1 MIETGFLLL
10 LFSAF
15 YAFMLGV
22 SLFIFKREIRY
33 REIVSVSFLSLI
45 SFVALIIGFMSDDF
59 TVLYIANHSN
69 TTLPWFYKL
78 TAIWGGHEGSML
90 LWYLIIAVWT
100 TLFASFTNIHEKFCQ
115 YTLSSLMFIQSI
127 FGFFIAFFSNP
138 FVRQFYPQIK
148 EGLDLNPL
156 LQDWAFIIHPPLL
169 YLGYVGMSVPFSM
182 TLALSLTKIPVQ
194 DGIRQILRWS
204 YLPVAFLTFGIMLGS
219 WWAYYELGWGGWW
232 FWDPVE
238 NAALVPWLTGVAL
251 VHAGQGALKSNKF
264 YRLTLWL
271 ALLGFVFAILGT
283 FLVRSGVVSSV
294 HSFAS
299 DPTRGVVLLIIF
311 GMMLTVSF
319 LAMRRFVS
327 ETELTQPSIKLPIFS
342 QLFTLQINSL
352 IFFLS
357 ALIVLFGTLYP
368 IVSDTLFEQ
377 TLSVGAPY
385 FNQTVVPLFILSILA
400 LLSYPFLT
408 DLKKRPRAIILA
420 VLLIVLVAAAFSF
433 VLPYAEVMIVAAG
446 MLGIYSTVKVI
457 HTNHSQLFKKL
468 PSLIAHVG
476 VMVLFVGISLNSLK
490 SIDSN
495 VSLNRNTLINVGSW
509 SFYLHDE
516 RVIEDLH
523 STRYIADIMVQSADR
538 GGFILSPE
546 KQYFK
551 AREIT
556 MTETAISPGF
566 FGDIYIALG
575 DRRPDGSW
583 ACRIYLKPFVRW
595 IWMGCI
601 LMAIGLL
608 LGFFVRKKHD
618 E

>member
-1 MIETGFLLL
+1 
-10 LFSAF
+10 
-15 YAFMLGV
+15 
-22 SLFIFKREIRY
+22 
-33 REIVSVSFLSLI
+33 
-45 SFVALIIGFMSDDF
+45 
-59 TVLYIANHSN
+59 
-69 TTLPWFYKL
+69 
-78 TAIWGGHEGSML
+78 
-90 LWYLIIAVWT
+90 
-100 TLFASFTNIHEKFCQ
+100 
-115 YTLSSLMFIQSI
+115 
-127 FGFFIAFFSNP
+127 
-138 FVRQFYPQIK
+138 
-148 EGLDLNPL
+148 
-156 LQDWAFIIHPPLL
+156 
-169 YLGYVGMSVPFSM
+169 
-182 TLALSLTKIPVQ
+182 
-194 DGIRQILRWS
+194 
-204 YLPVAFLTFGIMLGS
+204 
-219 WWAYYELGWGGWW
+219 
-232 FWDPVE
+232 
-238 NAALVPWLTGVAL
+238 LTGVAL

-457 HTNHSQLFKKL
+457 HTNH
-468 PSLIAHVG
+468 
-476 VMVLFVGISLNSLK
+476 
-490 SIDSN
+490 
-495 VSLNRNTLINVGSW
+495 
-509 SFYLHDE
+509 
-516 RVIEDLH
+516 
-523 STRYIADIMVQSADR
+523 
-538 GGFILSPE
+538 
-546 KQYFK
+546 
-551 AREIT
+551 
-556 MTETAISPGF
+556 
-566 FGDIYIALG
+566 
-575 DRRPDGSW
+575 
-583 ACRIYLKPFVRW
+583 
-595 IWMGCI
+595 
-601 LMAIGLL
+601 
-608 LGFFVRKKHD
+608 
-618 E
+618 